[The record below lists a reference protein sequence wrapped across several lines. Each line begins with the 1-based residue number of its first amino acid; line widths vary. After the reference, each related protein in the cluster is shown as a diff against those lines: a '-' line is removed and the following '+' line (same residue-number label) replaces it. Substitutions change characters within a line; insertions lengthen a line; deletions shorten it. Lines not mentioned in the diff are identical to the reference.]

1 MKKIV
6 VVSLCDGISIR
17 RYALEQLG
25 YEVDYYR
32 AEIKETANRVA
43 ITQFS
48 DSHNLGDV
56 TKVSYN
62 DGVLHSELGDYQLD
76 HIDMVIFGS
85 PCQNFSRAMHTED
98 RMGFE
103 GSKSSLFYEC
113 LRILQECNPDFYFM
127 ENVIMKKEDQDA
139 ISNMLGVQ
147 PVRIND
153 SYFTAALRDRLYW
166 ANWKIDLPEDHG
178 TKLQNIFMNGYTDR
192 DRARALLVS
201 DSRPLTTPVI
211 IIDEAQ
217 CLSNK
222 ILDDLRI
229 IFNFSMDSE
238 NPYILILAGQ
248 TPLRN
253 RLQMGINTPL
263 RQRITVKYHMQG
275 LQKDELKEYIQSRLK
290 IAGAM
295 DADIFSDSALDSIYT
310 ITKGAPRVVNNLVTG
325 CLMYACAS
333 QIRRINEET
342 VYQANRD
349 IEL

>member
-1 MKKIV
+1 MFTQYFGLKYNPFTKEIP
-6 VVSLCDGISIR
+6 VSDLFRSKDSVELESRLKYIQSTRGIFLLTAEAGTGKTTALRRFCDGLNPGL
-17 RYALEQLG
+17 YKPC
-25 YEVDYYR
+25 YYSL
-32 AEIKETANRVA
+32 T
-43 ITQFS
+43 T
-48 DSHNLGDV
+48 V
-56 TKVSYN
+56 TV
-62 DGVLHSELGDYQLD
+62 
-76 HIDMVIFGS
+76 M
-85 PCQNFSRAMHTED
+85 
-98 RMGFE
+98 
-103 GSKSSLFYEC
+103 
-113 LRILQECNPDFYFM
+113 DFYRGI
-127 ENVIMKKEDQDA
+127 IMKLGEEPVYKKATMFSQMQRLIYSTYHDQ
-139 ISNMLGVQ
+139 
-147 PVRIND
+147 RI
-153 SYFTAALRDRLYW
+153 
-166 ANWKIDLPEDHG
+166 
-178 TKLQNIFMNGYTDR
+178 
-192 DRARALLVS
+192 
-201 DSRPLTTPVI
+201 TPVI

-290 IAGAM
+290 IAGSM

-333 QIRRINEET
+333 QIRRIDEET